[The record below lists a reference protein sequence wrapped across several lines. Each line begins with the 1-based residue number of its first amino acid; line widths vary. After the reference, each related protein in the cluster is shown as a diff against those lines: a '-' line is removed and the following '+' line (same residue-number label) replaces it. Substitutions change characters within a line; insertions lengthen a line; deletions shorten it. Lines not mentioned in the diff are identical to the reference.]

1 VQSKVPPG
9 RSHVQSLASLHI
21 GHHHPGPGPSDQERA
36 IFFFCVSNM
45 IAKERKIVEMSVLAG
60 VGWPQ
65 KTIGCIPCPSLANIV
80 GSSSLQ

>member
-1 VQSKVPPG
+1 M
-9 RSHVQSLASLHI
+9 
-21 GHHHPGPGPSDQERA
+21 
-36 IFFFCVSNM
+36 SNM